1 MICFI
6 AENFEAGN
14 SLNPIATT
22 IVGQHADIINFAMLS
37 AQIFW
42 HWETDSLLDVM

>member
-22 IVGQHADIINFAMLS
+22 IVGQHADIIDFAMLS
-37 AQIFW
+37 AQIFS
-42 HWETDSLLDVM
+42 WETDSLLDVM